1 MPDRVLGSCLP
12 LPSGG
17 PEASAAAL
25 LQLYTIDDGELVPAR
40 GSAANQTRRLY
51 AARRTASDFSAD
63 YRGVATFLRRAA
75 QSMTTRQQLARR
87 LRVPIAQ
94 SQKIAHVLGSPAGM
108 IARAVGQML
117 PIA

>member
-1 MPDRVLGSCLP
+1 
-12 LPSGG
+12 
-17 PEASAAAL
+17 
-25 LQLYTIDDGELVPAR
+25 
-40 GSAANQTRRLY
+40 
-51 AARRTASDFSAD
+51 
-63 YRGVATFLRRAA
+63 LRRAA

-108 IARAVGQML
+108 IARAFGQML